1 MTQPSAAHNR
11 GTTLSAAPRRGHS
24 PGAQINCACQLKWT
38 LSMHPKPTPAKPER
52 RAVNLSVN
60 GKLIDEARRLKLNL
74 SRVLEE
80 ALEAKLREQRALQ
93 WQEENREA
101 IAFHNERIAR
111 DGLWHRGR
119 TRWY

>member
-1 MTQPSAAHNR
+1 MPAKRQA
-11 GTTLSAAPRRGHS
+11 
-24 PGAQINCACQLKWT
+24 
-38 LSMHPKPTPAKPER
+38 AKPER
-52 RAVNLSVN
+52 RAVNLSIS
-60 GKLIDEARRLKLNL
+60 GKLIDEARLLKLNL

-111 DGLWHRGR
+111 EGMWNKDLLSF
-119 TRWY
+119 

>member
-1 MTQPSAAHNR
+1 MLAKTQA
-11 GTTLSAAPRRGHS
+11 
-24 PGAQINCACQLKWT
+24 
-38 LSMHPKPTPAKPER
+38 AKPER
-52 RAVNLSVN
+52 RAVNLSIS
-60 GKLIDEARRLKLNL
+60 GKLIDEARAQKLNL

-111 DGLWHRGR
+111 EGMWNKDLLSF
-119 TRWY
+119 

>member
-1 MTQPSAAHNR
+1 MPAKTQA
-11 GTTLSAAPRRGHS
+11 
-24 PGAQINCACQLKWT
+24 
-38 LSMHPKPTPAKPER
+38 AKPER
-52 RAVNLSVN
+52 RAVNLSIS
-60 GKLIDEARRLKLNL
+60 GKLIDEARLLKLNL

-111 DGLWHRGR
+111 EGMWNKDLLSF
-119 TRWY
+119 

>member
-1 MTQPSAAHNR
+1 MPA
-11 GTTLSAAPRRGHS
+11 
-24 PGAQINCACQLKWT
+24 
-38 LSMHPKPTPAKPER
+38 KPQAAKPER
-52 RAVNLSVN
+52 RAVNLSIS
-60 GKLIDEARRLKLNL
+60 GKLIDEARLLKLNL

-111 DGLWHRGR
+111 EGMWNKDLLSF
-119 TRWY
+119 

>member
-1 MTQPSAAHNR
+1 MFA
-11 GTTLSAAPRRGHS
+11 
-24 PGAQINCACQLKWT
+24 K
-38 LSMHPKPTPAKPER
+38 TPAPKPER
-52 RAVNLSVN
+52 RAVNLSIS
-60 GKLIDEARRLKLNL
+60 GKLIDEARAQKLNL

-93 WQEENREA
+93 WREENREA

-111 DGLWHRGR
+111 DGLWHRGL

>member
-1 MTQPSAAHNR
+1 MLVKTSA
-11 GTTLSAAPRRGHS
+11 P
-24 PGAQINCACQLKWT
+24 
-38 LSMHPKPTPAKPER
+38 KPER
-52 RAVNLSVN
+52 RAVNLSIS
-60 GKLIDEARRLKLNL
+60 GKLIDEARAQKLNL

-93 WQEENREA
+93 WREENREA

-111 DGLWHRGR
+111 DGLWHRGL

>member
-1 MTQPSAAHNR
+1 MLA
-11 GTTLSAAPRRGHS
+11 
-24 PGAQINCACQLKWT
+24 
-38 LSMHPKPTPAKPER
+38 KPQAAKPER
-52 RAVNLSVN
+52 RAVNLSIS
-60 GKLIDEARRLKLNL
+60 GKLIDEARLLKLNL

-111 DGLWHRGR
+111 EGMWNKDLLSF
-119 TRWY
+119 

>member
-1 MTQPSAAHNR
+1 MLAKTQA
-11 GTTLSAAPRRGHS
+11 
-24 PGAQINCACQLKWT
+24 
-38 LSMHPKPTPAKPER
+38 AKPER
-52 RAVNLSVN
+52 RAVNLSIS
-60 GKLIDEARRLKLNL
+60 GKLIDEARAQKLNL

-93 WQEENREA
+93 WQEDNREA

-111 DGLWHRGR
+111 DGLWHRGL

>member
-1 MTQPSAAHNR
+1 MFA
-11 GTTLSAAPRRGHS
+11 
-24 PGAQINCACQLKWT
+24 K
-38 LSMHPKPTPAKPER
+38 TPAPKPER
-52 RAVNLSVN
+52 RAVNLSIS
-60 GKLIDEARRLKLNL
+60 GKLIDEARAQKLNL

-80 ALEAKLREQRALQ
+80 ALESKLREQRALQ

>member
-1 MTQPSAAHNR
+1 MFA
-11 GTTLSAAPRRGHS
+11 
-24 PGAQINCACQLKWT
+24 K
-38 LSMHPKPTPAKPER
+38 TPAPKPER
-52 RAVNLSVN
+52 RAVNLSIS
-60 GKLIDEARRLKLNL
+60 GKLIDEARAQKLNL

-80 ALEAKLREQRALQ
+80 ALETKLREQRALQ

>member
-1 MTQPSAAHNR
+1 MFA
-11 GTTLSAAPRRGHS
+11 
-24 PGAQINCACQLKWT
+24 K
-38 LSMHPKPTPAKPER
+38 TPAPKPER
-52 RAVNLSVN
+52 RAVNLSIS
-60 GKLIDEARRLKLNL
+60 GKLIDESRAQKLNL

-80 ALEAKLREQRALQ
+80 ALESKLREQRALQ

>member
-1 MTQPSAAHNR
+1 MLSPTQA
-11 GTTLSAAPRRGHS
+11 
-24 PGAQINCACQLKWT
+24 
-38 LSMHPKPTPAKPER
+38 AKPER
-52 RAVNLSVN
+52 RAVNLSIS
-60 GKLIDEARRLKLNL
+60 GKLIDEARLLKLNL

-111 DGLWHRGR
+111 EGMWNKDLLSF
-119 TRWY
+119 

>member
-1 MTQPSAAHNR
+1 MPA
-11 GTTLSAAPRRGHS
+11 
-24 PGAQINCACQLKWT
+24 
-38 LSMHPKPTPAKPER
+38 KPQAVKPER
-52 RAVNLSVN
+52 RAVNLSIS
-60 GKLIDEARRLKLNL
+60 GKLIDEARLLKLNL

-111 DGLWHRGR
+111 EGMWNKDLLSF
-119 TRWY
+119 

>member
-1 MTQPSAAHNR
+1 MPA
-11 GTTLSAAPRRGHS
+11 
-24 PGAQINCACQLKWT
+24 
-38 LSMHPKPTPAKPER
+38 KPQAAKPER
-52 RAVNLSVN
+52 RAVNLSIS
-60 GKLIDEARRLKLNL
+60 GKLIDEARSLKLNL

-111 DGLWHRGR
+111 EGMWNKDLLSF
-119 TRWY
+119 

>member
-1 MTQPSAAHNR
+1 MLAKTDA
-11 GTTLSAAPRRGHS
+11 
-24 PGAQINCACQLKWT
+24 
-38 LSMHPKPTPAKPER
+38 AKPER
-52 RAVNLSVN
+52 RAVNLSIS
-60 GKLIDEARRLKLNL
+60 GKLIDEARAQKLNL

-101 IAFHNERIAR
+101 IAVHNERIAR